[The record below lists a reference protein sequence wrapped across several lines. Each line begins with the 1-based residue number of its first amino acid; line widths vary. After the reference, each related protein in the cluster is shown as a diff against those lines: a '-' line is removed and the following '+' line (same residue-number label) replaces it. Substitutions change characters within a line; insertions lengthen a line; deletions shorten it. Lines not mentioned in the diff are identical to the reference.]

1 MALQLRRGLDGAGRL
16 AITPGIGEIIYT
28 TDTKKVYV
36 GDGTTAGGNPVS
48 PVVSVNALTGAVV
61 LNADNILEAVGSPT
75 NLYFTTERAQD
86 AAAAMLVAGTHSGIT
101 FTYGSTQDG
110 ANRIDATVAAS
121 SSVISSGT
129 TNSLG
134 YYAANG
140 TTLSP
145 SSSLLW
151 SETSNLL
158 SNVNG
163 TFQITANNSGR
174 ATLIQDSYNNSSTQ
188 PNSLLFRKA
197 RGTNISPTALG
208 IGDIIHSI
216 IWQGYD
222 GTAWQNSAYINTV
235 LVANP
240 TAGIVPTHLLF
251 YVADAAGA
259 DQPVA
264 RFANDGQVSF
274 GPTQVAEGG
283 SGRVIIR
290 QTTAATGAPAMRIDN
305 FYSDAIAPTIS
316 FVKGRGTF
324 GSPAAVQASDA
335 LMTLAGRGY
344 YNGSTAAT
352 AGLIQI
358 TASTAPGATFVPGQI
373 RFSTTNGSGVST
385 LATTIDHTQLLTHNG
400 SMSVSGSLTHSGLKI
415 GVPNYITVGSTG
427 TFVLSTTVSTNILL
441 VTAGALTATLTFP
454 SSPVDGQVCQFS
466 VHTNTV
472 TLALTAGP
480 TLSGTFAGSVTAP
493 TTFTYIYRATG
504 TTWYKVQ

>member
-1 MALQLRRGLDGAGRL
+1 MALQLRRGLDGAART
-16 AITPGIGEIIYT
+16 AITPGIGELIYT
-28 TDTKKVYV
+28 TDSKKVYV

-48 PVVSVNALTGAVV
+48 PVVSVNTLTGAVV
-61 LNADNILEAVGSPT
+61 LTADNIAEAVSSPT

-86 AAAAMLVAGTHSGIT
+86 AAAAMLVAGTHTGIT

-110 ANRIDATVAAS
+110 ANRIDASVAAS
-121 SSVISSGT
+121 SSIISSGT

-174 ATLIQDSYNNSSTQ
+174 ATVIQDSYNNLSSQ

-197 RGTNISPTALG
+197 RGTNITPTALAS
-208 IGDIIHSI
+208 GDIIHSVV
-216 IWQGYD
+216 WQGYD
-222 GTAWQNSAYINTV
+222 GTAWQNSAFINTV
-235 LVANP
+235 LVGNP
-240 TAGIVPTHLLF
+240 TAGIVPSHLLF
-251 YVADAAGA
+251 YVADAAGT

-264 RFANDGQVSF
+264 RFANDGQITV
-274 GPTQVAEGG
+274 GPSATSEGG
-283 SGRVIIR
+283 SGRLIVR
-290 QTTAATGAPAMRIDN
+290 QTIISTGNPIGRFDN
-305 FYSDAIAPTIS
+305 FYSDASGPTLS
-316 FVKGRGTF
+316 FVKARGTF
-324 GSPAAVQASDA
+324 ASPVAVQAQDV
-335 LMTLAGRGY
+335 LMSFAGRGY

-352 AGLIQI
+352 AATIQI
-358 TASTAPGATFVPGQI
+358 VASTAPGATFVPGQI
-373 RFSTTNGSGVST
+373 KFSTTNSSGVST
-385 LATTIDHTQLLTHNG
+385 VATTIDHTQLLTHSG

-441 VTAGALTATLTFP
+441 VTAGSLTATLTFP
-454 SSPVDGQVCQFS
+454 SSPVDGQVCQFA

-504 TTWYKVQ
+504 TTWYRVQ

>member
-1 MALQLRRGLDGAGRL
+1 MALQLRRGLDGAART

-48 PVVSVNALTGAVV
+48 PVVSVNTQTGAVV
-61 LNADNILEAVGSPT
+61 LNADNILEAVSNPT
-75 NLYFTTERAQD
+75 NKYFTDERAQD
-86 AAAAMLVAGTHSGIT
+86 AAAAMLVAGTHTGIT

-121 SSVISSGT
+121 SSVINAGT
-129 TNSLG
+129 TNSLAI
-134 YYAANG
+134 YSANG

-145 SSSLLW
+145 SASLQW
-151 SETSNLL
+151 SETANILQ
-158 SNVNG
+158 NING
-163 TFQITANNSGR
+163 TVQITANNSGR
-174 ATLIQDSYNNSSTQ
+174 ATLVQDSYNIAGAS

-197 RGTNISPTALG
+197 RGTNISPAALAN
-208 IGDIIHSI
+208 GDIIHSI
-216 IWQGYD
+216 VWQGYD
-222 GTAWQNSAYINTV
+222 GANFQNSAYINTV
-235 LVANP
+235 LVGNP

-251 YVADAAGA
+251 YVSDAAGV
-259 DQPVA
+259 DNPVA
-264 RFANDGQVSF
+264 RFGNDGQVAF
-274 GPTQVAEGG
+274 GPTTTGEGG

-290 QTTAATGAPAMRIDN
+290 QTIAATGSPALRIDN
-305 FYSDAIAPTIS
+305 FYGDAVAPTIS
-316 FVKGRGTF
+316 FVKARGTWNT
-324 GSPAAVQASDA
+324 PAAVQSSDA

-344 YNGSTAAT
+344 FNGSTAAT
-352 AGLIQI
+352 AATIQI
-358 TASTAPGATFVPGQI
+358 VASTAPGGSFVPGQI
-373 RFSTTNGSGVST
+373 RFSTTNSSGVST
-385 LATTIDHTQLLTHNG
+385 VATTIDHTQLLTHSG

-415 GVPNYITVGSTG
+415 GVPNFVTVGSSG

-441 VTAGALTATLTFP
+441 VTTGSLTATLTFP

-493 TTFTYIYRATG
+493 TTFTYIYRTTG
-504 TTWYKVQ
+504 TTWYRVQ